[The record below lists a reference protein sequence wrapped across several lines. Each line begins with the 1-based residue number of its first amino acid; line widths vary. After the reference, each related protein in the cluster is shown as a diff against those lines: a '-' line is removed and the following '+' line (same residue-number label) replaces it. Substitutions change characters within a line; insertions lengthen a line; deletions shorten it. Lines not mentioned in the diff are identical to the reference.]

1 MTRSIQI
8 RPVTQP
14 VEQAAKFN
22 LEIGRDRVQAGQAA
36 ADANR
41 DRAGEAKGLDGAQH
55 TDGAG
60 AAAKTASVNG
70 AYTGFGAGA
79 PAASPVQQEMLD
91 YATPKLADPSILQ
104 PSRALPLLRTLLRDV
119 LPALNS
125 NPDAQQLAAAV
136 LDSEIN
142 RQRDVSDRLHQGL
155 PA

>member
-1 MTRSIQI
+1 
-8 RPVTQP
+8 
-14 VEQAAKFN
+14 
-22 LEIGRDRVQAGQAA
+22 
-36 ADANR
+36 
-41 DRAGEAKGLDGAQH
+41 
-55 TDGAG
+55 
-60 AAAKTASVNG
+60 
-70 AYTGFGAGA
+70 
-79 PAASPVQQEMLD
+79 MLD